1 MKFSPASLNKMEAGS
16 QRSAEK
22 KGRGKSKN
30 YSRFIYKVLKQG
42 PQEQSVCLSKE
53 SDLIFTIASEAARL
67 SLYNKRRTITRREV
81 ESAVQNITTSGRSTH
96 SAATE

>member
-53 SDLIFTIASEAARL
+53 SDLIFSIVSEAARL